1 MMKYTVRYNG
11 VPVKEF
17 TVQADAQ
24 KYMVYLTQ
32 WQASQSMVHDLV
44 EAAVTASDMSE
55 AKEVLS
61 YIMEK
66 K

>member
-1 MMKYTVRYNG
+1 MKYTVRYNG

-32 WQASQSMVHDLV
+32 WQATQSMVQDLV

>member
-17 TVQADAQ
+17 IVKADAQ

-32 WQASQSMVHDLV
+32 WQATQSMVQDLV

>member
-32 WQASQSMVHDLV
+32 WQATQSMVQDLV

>member
-1 MMKYTVRYNG
+1 MTANCS
-11 VPVKEF
+11 

-32 WQASQSMVHDLV
+32 WQATQSMVHDLV
-44 EAAVTASDMSE
+44 EAAVAASDMSE

-66 K
+66 